1 MSCRFPPGCLVLRAL
16 SQEKAGERVPGRG
29 GRGVSLTAA
38 QFLWLTGQAP
48 HTPERSFW
56 VSVFFLAMTLESMLS
71 EAPMIYDIT
80 L

>member
-1 MSCRFPPGCLVLRAL
+1 MSCRFPPGCLVLRAVF
-16 SQEKAGERVPGRG
+16 QEKAGEGPWTGWEWG
-29 GRGVSLTAA
+29 QLTAA
-38 QFLWLTGQAP
+38 PFLWLTGRAP

-56 VSVFFLAMTLESMLS
+56 VSVFFLEMTLESMLS